1 MLGWLFQILPFALY
15 FVFIFSIGSWALVSF
30 YLRYA
35 LPTLFVIAVIVSYLR
50 AKPLP
55 YWAETGIM
63 GWIGI
68 GAGLVISAVLIYLI
82 IGSIRSYSYDEKP
95 VNLAFPFKKGV

>member
-1 MLGWLFQILPFALY
+1 MMGWLFQILPFALY
-15 FVFIFSIGSWALVSF
+15 FVFIFSMRAWALVSF

-35 LPTLFVIAVIVSYLR
+35 FPALFIIAVVVSYLR
-50 AKPLP
+50 AKDLP

-82 IGSIRSYSYDEKP
+82 ST
-95 VNLAFPFKKGV
+95 